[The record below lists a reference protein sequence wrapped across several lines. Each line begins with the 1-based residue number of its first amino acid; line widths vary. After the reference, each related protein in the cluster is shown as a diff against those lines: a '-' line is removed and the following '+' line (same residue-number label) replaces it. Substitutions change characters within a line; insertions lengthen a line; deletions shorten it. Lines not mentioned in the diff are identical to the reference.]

1 MSYTAN
7 YHAACTELVQFGA
20 SQPERATRARQII
33 ARALRDI
40 RRDYGRAR
48 ARRERWNLLFISGH
62 FPNKV

>member
-20 SQPERATRARQII
+20 SRPERATRARQII

-40 RRDYGRAR
+40 RRDYGPAR
-48 ARRERWNLLFISGH
+48 ARHERWSLLFISGH